1 MVQYP
6 TPNMFTFTDDSGS
19 IQITYYPQAPGPLI
33 LGRPSGG
40 PRLEYQGPEGT
51 FVFPD
56 ASPGQQHIN
65 VLGASPFGS
74 LVSVTLPPTSDAK
87 TTTLTLFLPPIN
99 LAGKDEQDFET
110 VAIKTTSY
118 GMPSKEGALL
128 TYEVIPLQGTARHV
142 LLPRTVHPE
151 AESNTAHN
159 S

>member
-1 MVQYP
+1 
-6 TPNMFTFTDDSGS
+6 
-19 IQITYYPQAPGPLI
+19 
-33 LGRPSGG
+33 
-40 PRLEYQGPEGT
+40 
-51 FVFPD
+51 
-56 ASPGQQHIN
+56 

-74 LVSVTLPPTSDAK
+74 LVSVTLAPTSDAK

-142 LLPRTVHPE
+142 LLPLTVHP
-151 AESNTAHN
+151 AAGSNTVHN
-159 S
+159 P